1 MTTPKIFDI
10 SKCKVYVDG
19 VEMVDIGSG
28 IGITPKRATK
38 VIDSLYGPVGFNID
52 PNTGAEVTLSLLSTS
67 SSNDKMRAIA
77 NSQKVVSVS
86 IKSADT
92 AATGFGE
99 ISVDYVI
106 FQHAEKKLEG
116 DAPTYEYKGVGY
128 GFGEK

>member
-10 SKCKVYVDG
+10 SKCKAYVDG
-19 VEMVDIGSG
+19 IELVEIGSG
-28 IGITPKRATK
+28 IGITPKRETK
-38 VIDSLYGPVGFNID
+38 VIDSLYGPVGFNMD
-52 PNTGAEVTLSLLSTS
+52 PNTGAEVTISLLSTS
-67 SSNDKMRAIA
+67 ASNDKMRSIS

-86 IKSADT
+86 VKSADK
-92 AATGFGE
+92 AATGFEE

-106 FQHAEKKLEG
+106 FQHADKKLEG